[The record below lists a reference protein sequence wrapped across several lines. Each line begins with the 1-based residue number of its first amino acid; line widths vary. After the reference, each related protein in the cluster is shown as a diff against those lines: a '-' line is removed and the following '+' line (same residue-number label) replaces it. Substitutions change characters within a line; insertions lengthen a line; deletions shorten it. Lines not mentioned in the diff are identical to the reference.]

1 MRARHAGSVRGG
13 KPRGFRPGAGEGTR
27 GTGGAVSILAMN
39 TTVPDPPEAT
49 RAAVAAAKA
58 ADVVIR
64 DLRRHEERAA
74 AVRLFEAI
82 WRPAAG
88 NPPPMTAELLQALGH
103 AGSYVAGA
111 FAGGV
116 RGTPEGSP
124 GGSGTRLVGASA
136 GFFTAPPD
144 CALHSHITGVAPTE
158 AHRGIGFALKLHQRA
173 WALARGVRQ
182 VVWTFDPL
190 VARNAWFNL
199 AKLGALPTAYLEDF
213 YGPMTDAVNA
223 GMASDRLLLAWRLDD
238 PAVAAACAGRA
249 RQPPATGAEPALTVG
264 PGGEPVATPTDAPAV
279 TVAVPPDL
287 EALGPEQR
295 RAWRAAVREAL
306 GGRLAAGA
314 AVTGFLRDPDR
325 YLVARP

>member
-1 MRARHAGSVRGG
+1 MD
-13 KPRGFRPGAGEGTR
+13 
-27 GTGGAVSILAMN
+27 
-39 TTVPDPPEAT
+39 TTAPDPPEAT
-49 RAAVAAAKA
+49 QAAVAAATA
-58 ADVVIR
+58 ADVVVR
-64 DLRRHEERAA
+64 ELRRHEERAA

-88 NPPPMTAELLQALGH
+88 NPPPMTAELLRALGH
-103 AGSYVAGA
+103 AGSYVTGA
-111 FAGGV
+111 FA
-116 RGTPEGSP
+116 
-124 GGSGTRLVGASA
+124 GTRLVGASA

-173 WALARGVRQ
+173 WALARGVRL

-223 GMASDRLLLAWRLDD
+223 GMASDRLLLAWPLDD
-238 PAVAAACAGRA
+238 PAVAAACAGRP
-249 RQPPATGAEPALTVG
+249 RRPPPTGAEPALTVG
-264 PGGEPVATPTDAPAV
+264 PGGEPVATPADAPAV

-287 EALGPEQR
+287 EALAPGQR
-295 RAWRAAVREAL
+295 RAWRAAVRQAL

-325 YLVARP
+325 YVVARP